1 MLSWY
6 MGGVDFGLCI
16 VNPSFEAF
24 HTCDLRVL
32 LRYPHVMI
40 TKWLT
45 RSCIAGGRQKFNC
58 HLNDMGDHQGLE
70 R

>member
-16 VNPSFEAF
+16 VNPNFEAF

-32 LRYPHVMI
+32 LRYPSTIVWKRSEEHWRLGLSPGRSDVHV
-40 TKWLT
+40 L
-45 RSCIAGGRQKFNC
+45 
-58 HLNDMGDHQGLE
+58 D
-70 R
+70 

>member
-6 MGGVDFGLCI
+6 MGGVDFGLYI

-32 LRYPHVMI
+32 LRYPI
-40 TKWLT
+40 RRLT
-45 RSCIAGGRQKFNC
+45 IS
-58 HLNDMGDHQGLE
+58 LNRVQ
-70 R
+70 